1 MLGVKFGT
9 LQVNGKSIVISDD
22 ILYDDFIDNIT
33 LSDGLT
39 YKIFNGEDEVT
50 SGNIS
55 KGMVLNI
62 YYNDKAID
70 TYEVTDEYLDLSLLD
85 VDEEKHLIKN
95 LVAGTTVGELKKK
108 ISTSGTITVIDINNN
123 VLDDEKLVTSGSKL
137 EIKLSKKTY
146 EYILSVRGDVN
157 GDGKVTAADVSKMY
171 RFVKKK
177 ISISEECYLL
187 AGDVNDDGKI
197 STADVSKVYR
207 FVKKRINSLD

>member
-1 MLGVKFGT
+1 M
-9 LQVNGKSIVISDD
+9 
-22 ILYDDFIDNIT
+22 
-33 LSDGLT
+33 
-39 YKIFNGEDEVT
+39 
-50 SGNIS
+50 
-55 KGMVLNI
+55 
-62 YYNDKAID
+62 
-70 TYEVTDEYLDLSLLD
+70 
-85 VDEEKHLIKN
+85 
-95 LVAGTTVGELKKK
+95 
-108 ISTSGTITVIDINNN
+108 
-123 VLDDEKLVTSGSKL
+123 DDEKLVTSGSKL